1 MLLVAVGLLLLVL
14 LMVIVLI
21 VEVQLGIVQL
31 VVVLLFEAILITMQ
45 QDRMDQIV
53 IQRPVGKQV
62 KDLMHQITIL

>member
-1 MLLVAVGLLLLVL
+1 M
-14 LMVIVLI
+14 
-21 VEVQLGIVQL
+21 GIVQL